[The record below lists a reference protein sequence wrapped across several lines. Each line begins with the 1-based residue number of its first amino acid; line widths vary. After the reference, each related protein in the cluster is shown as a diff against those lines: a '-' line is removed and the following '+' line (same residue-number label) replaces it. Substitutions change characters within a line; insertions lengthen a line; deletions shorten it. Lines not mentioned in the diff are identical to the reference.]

1 MKKIFFLNAFLILV
15 LLPVCSSATSSSILC
30 SFKIGVGDLPTL
42 EVIVPKP
49 KIIFPKPGAKINS
62 AAIINGTG
70 LPGNDVELHVEST
83 YTGGKNDFGTY
94 ILKVGPDGKWQS
106 GELYF
111 WLPTESADAKFN
123 ISAVQMDNQGK
134 RSEPENMSVLPG
146 NDILHIQNAMFESQ
160 IETLPAPRGGG
171 EIIVKERNISPASEN
186 LETPEVISP
195 KNNSILT
202 GKQDIQLVGK
212 GIPGAE
218 VRIGGEVQYTGSNL
232 YYQQDFSLSA
242 VVGPDGL
249 WVTKKI
255 DPNLP
260 DWAKDITYTFNIMQ
274 IKGENSYSWPFDLFL
289 RQKL

>member
-1 MKKIFFLNAFLILV
+1 MKKIFFLNAFLILM
-15 LLPVCSSATSSSILC
+15 LNLVCSSATSFSILS
-30 SFKIGVGDLPTL
+30 SFDNSSGNSPAL

-49 KIIFPKPGAKINS
+49 KIVFPNIGTKINS
-62 AAIINGTG
+62 PVVITGTG
-70 LPGNDVELHVEST
+70 LPSNDVELHLESS
-83 YTGGKNDFGTY
+83 YSGGKNDFGTY

-106 GELYF
+106 GELYC

-123 ISAVQMDNQGK
+123 ITAVQLDNQGK
-134 RSEPENMSVLPG
+134 RSEPDNLSVLPG
-146 NDILHIQNAMFESQ
+146 NDILHVQNAMFESQ
-160 IETLPAPRGGG
+160 IETLAAPRGGG
-171 EIIVKERNISPASEN
+171 EIIVKERSISPPTEN
-186 LETPEVISP
+186 LESPQVISP

-242 VVGPDGL
+242 VVGPIGL
-249 WVTKKI
+249 WVTNKI

-260 DWAKDITYTFNIMQ
+260 DWAENITYTFNIMQ
-274 IKGENSYSWPFDLFL
+274 IKGEKAYSWPFDLSF